1 MWLCLL
7 LKLGLPEQAVGWFP
21 LRFGLVVEDKPT
33 EFSCINL
40 YHFLRMNDA
49 VQYTYIHMCKWGG
62 VLWNG
67 YILIGHHQQL
77 VRHYIRLCIV

>member
-33 EFSCINL
+33 EFSSTV
-40 YHFLRMNDA
+40 FLLK
-49 VQYTYIHMCKWGG
+49 I
-62 VLWNG
+62 
-67 YILIGHHQQL
+67 
-77 VRHYIRLCIV
+77 RHGNNNIALASLKF